1 MRLAELRAL
10 ANQGHTDAQV
20 SLGVMYAYGQG
31 VPEGE
36 VEAVKWYRKAVDQGL
51 ASAQNKL
58 GKMYDE
64 GALTAQEK
72 DEEVRERLRRAQLRK
87 QAEAQ
92 RNPILQEL
100 RRRLQS
106 DFLGAD
112 VFFYQSCA
120 GLITEQESAAERVFG
135 EFSRTFPG

>member
-10 ANQGHTDAQV
+10 ANQGHADAQV

-31 VPEGE
+31 VPEDE

-72 DEEVRERLRRAQLRK
+72 DEEVREQL
-87 QAEAQ
+87 
-92 RNPILQEL
+92 
-100 RRRLQS
+100 
-106 DFLGAD
+106 
-112 VFFYQSCA
+112 
-120 GLITEQESAAERVFG
+120 
-135 EFSRTFPG
+135 